1 MIEELFSEVYEK
13 FKLNFYKNIFKNFE
27 TREATLSATETF
39 CVEVIN
45 ALGRPT
51 ISELTNFLEI
61 SQPNTAYKVA
71 SLVKKGYVRKVQS
84 KEDKRE
90 FYLELTDRFQNYQKI
105 KNEYIHTVIDR
116 MEAELS
122 KEDLEKFEEI
132 LARISNEFM
141 PEVTTFMLENT
152 NS

>member
-1 MIEELFSEVYEK
+1 MNLEELFNEVYEK

-27 TREATLSATETF
+27 TREATLTATETF

-71 SLVKKGYVRKVQS
+71 SLVKKGYVTKVQS
-84 KEDKRE
+84 QEDKRE
-90 FYLELTDRFQNYQKI
+90 FYLELTDKFHKYQDV
-105 KNEYIHTVIDR
+105 KNEYIHEVIGR
-116 MEAELS
+116 MRTELP
-122 KEDLEKFEEI
+122 KEDIDKFTEI
-132 LARISNEFM
+132 LNRVTTEFM
-141 PEVTTFMLENT
+141 PEV
-152 NS
+152 SI